1 MIELVRR
8 WWKGGEARLGTAEPA
23 DAPALAALHAVSFR
37 RGWSEEEFE
46 RLLAERNVVA
56 DMAEMAGEV
65 AGFVITRRAAEEAE
79 ILSVA
84 VAPAR
89 RNRGVAGRLLAVHL
103 GRLAAGGVEKV
114 FLEVDKD
121 NVPARRLYDSA
132 GFREVGQ
139 RPGYY
144 DRAGGPPAVAL
155 VLRRDLM

>member
-8 WWKGGEARLGTAEPA
+8 WWKGGDARLGEAEPA
-23 DAPALAALHAVSFR
+23 DAPALAALHAASFR

-56 DMAEMAGEV
+56 DMAVTGEEA
-65 AGFVITRRAAEEAE
+65 AGFIMSRKAVDEAE

-89 RNRGVAGRLLAVHL
+89 RNRGVASRLLAVHL
-103 GRLAAGGVEKV
+103 GRLAGTGVERV
-114 FLEVDKD
+114 FLEVDRD
-121 NVPARRLYDSA
+121 NVPARRLYESA
-132 GFREVGQ
+132 GFKEVGQ

-144 DRAGGPPAVAL
+144 DRGGGPPAVAL
-155 VLRRDLM
+155 VLRRDLL

>member
-8 WWKGGEARLGTAEPA
+8 WWKGAEARLGTAEPE
-23 DAPALAALHAVSFR
+23 DAAALAALHAVSFR

-89 RNRGVAGRLLAVHL
+89 RNRG
-103 GRLAAGGVEKV
+103 
-114 FLEVDKD
+114 
-121 NVPARRLYDSA
+121 
-132 GFREVGQ
+132 
-139 RPGYY
+139 
-144 DRAGGPPAVAL
+144 
-155 VLRRDLM
+155 